1 MNQPDIYLHDWS
13 GRAFSL
19 ETGEDFRAFVQNPR
33 PIEFNTEYLCA
44 CPSVPP
50 RVRGKSSPLSRMIMA
65 PFFEVMSRNQRNP
78 ATVDVV
84 FASQFGEIRVLESLL
99 NAIYSRDAISPLDF
113 CNSVHHTPTG
123 YLSIAA
129 RNQGISRT
137 VSAGDC
143 TFGAAL
149 LETWQLLTTGRS
161 QLVALLIGDE
171 SVPDFF
177 IPGEKHEFAFG
188 MALLFG
194 IEKQKQNVDE
204 QLVLFSDIYKTSC
217 QPVTA
222 CDWLRNRYCANGE
235 K

>member
-1 MNQPDIYLHDWS
+1 MNQRDIFLHDWS
-13 GRAFSL
+13 GRAYSL
-19 ETGEDFRAFVQNPR
+19 DTRESFRRFVINPH
-33 PIEFNTEYLCA
+33 PIEPNVGYLCA

-65 PFFEVMSRNQRNP
+65 PFFEIVARHQLPP
-78 ATVDVV
+78 ASVDVV
-84 FASQFGEIRVLESLL
+84 FASRFGEIRVLETLL
-99 NAIYSRDAISPLDF
+99 EAIYSGEALSPLDF

-129 RNQGISRT
+129 KNQGISRT
-137 VSAGDC
+137 VSAGEL

-149 LETWQLLTTGRS
+149 LETWQLLATGRS
-161 QLVALLIGDE
+161 QRVVLLCGDE

-194 IEKQKQNVDE
+194 IEKQTQDDE
-204 QLVLFSDIYKTSC
+204 EIVLFNAIYETSR
-217 QPVTA
+217 QAVTVF
-222 CDWLRNRYCANGE
+222 DWLRNHYCANGE